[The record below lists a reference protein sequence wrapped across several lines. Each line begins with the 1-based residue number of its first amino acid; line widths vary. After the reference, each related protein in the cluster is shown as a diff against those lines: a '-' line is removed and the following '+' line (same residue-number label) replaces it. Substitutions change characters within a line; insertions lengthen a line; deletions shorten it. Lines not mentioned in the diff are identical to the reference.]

1 MLKRKISTNSLEKDM
16 TGIVPQFLI
25 ENYWQNTHKKN

>member
-16 TGIVPQFLI
+16 TGIVPQFNRKLLA
-25 ENYWQNTHKKN
+25 ENTHKKN